1 MTGNNLICIR
11 DVPARPILRL
21 RQRLNGADVE
31 RRDRRVDFC
40 AAQNRLTAS
49 PAAAQRL
56 FLFIDL

>member
-1 MTGNNLICIR
+1 MF
-11 DVPARPILRL
+11 
-21 RQRLNGADVE
+21 QRAPSSACVSASMALTSRRVE

>member
-21 RQRLNGADVE
+21 RQRLNGAADP
-31 RRDRRVDFC
+31 RDRRVDFC